1 MNCSIVIPVYNSD
14 ASLVPL
20 VEKILATCE
29 PVIPAFEVIL
39 VNDGSRD
46 GSWDTIQNLAKR
58 FSQVRGINLMRNYG
72 QHNAL
77 LAGIRAARYQVIV
90 TMDDDGQ
97 HPPDQIPALL
107 AKLDEGFDVV
117 YGAPE
122 VTREG
127 FWRIVGSQITRF
139 LIVTTM
145 GVRVPSNGSSF
156 RAFRTMLREGFAD
169 YVSPF
174 VAIDVLLSWGT
185 TRFGVVTVK
194 HEARRVG
201 KSNYSF
207 IGLLILAVDMTTG
220 FSTWPLRVASFVGFV
235 FTVIGAVVFL
245 YTLIRYLV
253 EGGDVPN
260 LRFLGS
266 IISIFA
272 GAQLFALGIMG
283 EYLARLHSRMMAR
296 PPYVIRE
303 RTDPQP

>member
-1 MNCSIVIPVYNSD
+1 MPIYEYRC
-14 ASLVPL
+14 
-20 VEKILATCE
+20 EKCGSH
-29 PVIPAFEVIL
+29 FEVIL
-39 VNDGSRD
+39 INDGSPD
-46 GSWDTIQNLAKR
+46 DSWEVITRL
-58 FSQVRGINLMRNYG
+58 SQQYPWLRGINLMRNYG

-77 LAGIRAARYQVIV
+77 LAGIRAARYQIIV

-107 AKLDEGFDVV
+107 VKLDEGFDVV

-201 KSNYSF
+201 KSKLT
-207 IGLLILAVDMTTG
+207 IRVILRSVG
-220 FSTWPLRVASFVGFV
+220 RASAE
-235 FTVIGAVVFL
+235 T
-245 YTLIRYLV
+245 
-253 EGGDVPN
+253 
-260 LRFLGS
+260 
-266 IISIFA
+266 
-272 GAQLFALGIMG
+272 
-283 EYLARLHSRMMAR
+283 AR
-296 PPYVIRE
+296 PNSVVAAVAARKSRRFISFLVRSC
-303 RTDPQP
+303 RWQRRQPLAYRRKPWGPDGTSPGSRRSKRQPFDLPESTFWQDRSACRKPGIPH